1 MKLLTTMLI
10 LISFNVSGQQ
20 ERIIGRPDNVE
31 WVDIKQPVGTIIMP
45 EYKPDKPDT
54 VKVMM
59 LVCDTSVQNGYTWSA
74 CGYKITVRTYNNQTS
89 LEYRPFPYVQLTGYL
104 DYKKRKLKPS
114 FIVWQSFEI
123 K

>member
-10 LISFNVSGQQ
+10 LISFNVSGQD
-20 ERIIGRPDNVE
+20 ERIENVE
-31 WVDIKQPVGTIIMP
+31 WVQPVLTQTIP

-59 LVCDTSVQNGYTWSA
+59 LVCDTSAQSGYTWSA
-74 CGYKITVRTYNNQTS
+74 YGYKVTVKTYNNQTS
-89 LEYRPFPYVQLTGYL
+89 LEYRPFHQVQLTGFL

-114 FIVWQSFEI
+114 IIVWQSFEI